1 MSAVSLGQY
10 PPTKRYT
17 STTDFQE
24 GQFDN
29 VHDSGDRLEITPPD
43 ALHPYVN
50 VACSGINRETVV
62 RIYVGSGDSVL
73 LQSELERSV
82 V

>member
-1 MSAVSLGQY
+1 MQTKVVSSVIIGLTVAALSAVSLGQY

-43 ALHPYVN
+43 ALRPYTII
-50 VACSGINRETVV
+50 A
-62 RIYVGSGDSVL
+62 
-73 LQSELERSV
+73 
-82 V
+82 